1 MSFSAEQPVWALVNK
16 STQTFDST
24 KNGIRTFETRTAAR
38 KSRDTD
44 QKVVKLSATESS
56 YSYR

>member
-1 MSFSAEQPVWALVNK
+1 MTISVDQPVWALVNK

-24 KNGIRTFETRTAAR
+24 KTGIRTFETRTAAR
-38 KSRDTD
+38 ETRSSD
-44 QKVVKLSATESS
+44 QKVVKLSASNAS